1 MLPSIA
7 QTGQMNMSVNGRNY
21 KQALGNFVDVLDMDA
36 ATLCANGWVRVC
48 LSGPTASRPSTNPNL
63 TPPYTA
69 SNGMIYFDTTLSAPW
84 FMTARIGGRS
94 QAWSR
99 RSKSALLIHTQRKIR
114 CPSF

>member
-1 MLPSIA
+1 MSITVRMLPSIA

-69 SNGMIYFDTTLSAPW
+69 SNGMIYFDTTLSAPVVHDGANW
-84 FMTARIGGRS
+84 RTFAGVV
-94 QAWSR
+94 A
-99 RSKSALLIHTQRKIR
+99 
-114 CPSF
+114 